1 MHSRHQDHLTQTI
14 KVKKKL
20 PITKSAASNIFSTNP
35 SGIFT
40 GNSTQANT
48 RLSNSFLDK
57 LFIFTM
63 FFFFLHIHKTQGSQW
78 YFLTPVTN
86 SKAKTLALIPRY
98 SNSTKKTNK
107 IPASSLG
114 NLRPSDSRLWGSIKL
129 MVAPD
134 LSVPFS
140 DVYWPQSNFS
150 KLQQREPKK
159 FTGMFK
165 ITQCFCIAF

>member
-1 MHSRHQDHLTQTI
+1 MFILFLYFIQNQGETITHLMHSRHQDHLTQTI

-63 FFFFLHIHKTQGSQW
+63 FFFFFAHSQ
-78 YFLTPVTN
+78 N
-86 SKAKTLALIPRY
+86 
-98 SNSTKKTNK
+98 
-107 IPASSLG
+107 
-114 NLRPSDSRLWGSIKL
+114 SRLTVILSDPCNKFKGKDSCINTTLLKLNKKNKQNPSIQ
-129 MVAPD
+129 P
-134 LSVPFS
+134 
-140 DVYWPQSNFS
+140 
-150 KLQQREPKK
+150 
-159 FTGMFK
+159 G
-165 ITQCFCIAF
+165 

>member
-1 MHSRHQDHLTQTI
+1 MCCFSGFPSIFILFLYFIQNQGETITHLMHSKHQDHLTQTI

-86 SKAKTLALIPRY
+86 SKAKTLTLIPSY
-98 SNSTKKTNK
+98 SNSTKKQTK
-107 IPASSLG
+107 SQHPAWVIL
-114 NLRPSDSRLWGSIKL
+114 DQ
-129 MVAPD
+129 VT
-134 LSVPFS
+134 LSFEV
-140 DVYWPQSNFS
+140 
-150 KLQQREPKK
+150 L
-159 FTGMFK
+159 
-165 ITQCFCIAF
+165 